1 MKKILTTLVIL
12 FAASSVQFASACSQS
27 SAESITGA
35 ACSIKDLKALEKG
48 KTSQEKVLS
57 PQNEKNLRPV
67 RMNPEMQKSDDDEC
81 LFGMCLTK
89 RLGR

>member
-27 SAESITGA
+27 AESITGA
-35 ACSIKDLKALEKG
+35 ACSIKDLKTLEKS

-57 PQNEKNLRPV
+57 PQTEKNLRPV
-67 RMNPEMQKSDDDEC
+67 RTNPGMQKSDDDEC

-89 RLGR
+89 RLGK